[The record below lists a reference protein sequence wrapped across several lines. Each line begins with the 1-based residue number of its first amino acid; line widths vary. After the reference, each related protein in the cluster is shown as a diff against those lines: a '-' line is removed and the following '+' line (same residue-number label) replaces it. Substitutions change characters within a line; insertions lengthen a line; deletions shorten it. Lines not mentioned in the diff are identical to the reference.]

1 MKIGGLQKT
10 TLIDYPGHLSC
21 IIFLSGC
28 NFRCHYCYN
37 PQIAHGHPNGVC
49 FIKEHRI
56 FDFLEKRK
64 GFLDGVVI
72 SGGEPTLQKGIVSF
86 CEKIKNLG
94 YQIKLDTNGSRP
106 EVLVELMDNHV
117 VDYVAMDVKTPVSEY
132 NPLFKIQDNT
142 CIFDISES
150 IHEIMMSGLD
160 YEFRTTC
167 VKPYITIDNI
177 SQIGAMISGAKLYA
191 LQEFVDT
198 NVLYPNH
205 FKDKNN
211 ICTKNELVKFKNIV
225 SRYVKKC
232 IIR

>member
-1 MKIGGLQKT
+1 MIIGGLYKSS
-10 TLIDYPGHLSC
+10 LIDYPGHLSC

-28 NFRCHYCYN
+28 NFRCPYCYN
-37 PQIAHGHPNGVC
+37 PQLAQGCPAGVC
-49 FIKEHRI
+49 FIRERHV

-72 SGGEPTLQKGIVSF
+72 SGGEPTLQKGLISF
-86 CEKIKNLG
+86 CEKIKGLG

-106 EVLVELMDNHV
+106 EVLTELIEKHF
-117 VDYVAMDVKTPVSEY
+117 VDYVAMDIKTPVSGY
-132 NPLFKIQDNT
+132 DTLFKMQDTT
-142 CIFDISES
+142 CVFDISDS
-150 IHEIMMSGLD
+150 ISAIMNSGID

-167 VKPYITIDNI
+167 VKPYITIDNV

-191 LQEFVDT
+191 LQELVNT

-205 FKDKNN
+205 FKGKKN
-211 ICTKNELVKFKNIV
+211 ICTKNELVMFKDIA
-225 SRYVKKC
+225 SQYVKEC